1 MTKLFVIPGHGAG
14 DPGAGG
20 NGYDEA
26 ERVRA
31 LATRIKKFGGDNVIL
46 ADFSRNYYADNGIS
60 YLSLSSDTCI
70 VELHMDSGP
79 SSAKGG
85 HVIIQEGIGGAD
97 SYDRK
102 LEALMKKYFPG
113 RANTMV
119 ERDDLANPARAAA
132 RGFNY
137 RLVENGFI
145 SNAGDVATFNSKM
158 DEIAKG
164 YCEAFGI
171 KVIGDNSWPVQMYQ
185 SNGTNAQKWKL
196 KKDEDGYFTFTSV
209 ANGMCLD
216 VNGQG
221 KTSGTI
227 VQAYKPN
234 GTDAQKWKLI
244 RCTKTKEGYTYDP
257 AELAPYE
264 IEPKCAPGLRLD
276 VWGGSSSDG
285 TKLTVYTRNQTNAQL
300 WYLIDNA
307 DGTFSLMG
315 DLKGAKRFLDV
326 VGGGK

>member
-1 MTKLFVIPGHGAG
+1 MPKLFVIPGHGAG

-31 LATRIKKFGGDNVIL
+31 LATKIKKYGGDNVML

-60 YLSLSSDTCI
+60 SLSLPSGTCI

-85 HVIIQEGIGGAD
+85 HVIIQAGIGGAD

-113 RANTMV
+113 RASTIV

-145 SNAGDVATFNSKM
+145 SNAGDVSTFNSKM

-164 YCEAFGI
+164 YCSAFGI
-171 KVIGDNSWPVQMYQ
+171 PVSGGKDWPLIVWPSNGANNQKFKLVKKGDYYMLRNNANGKVIDVTGSKLGANVILYEAHGGDNQLWKLVRVDDFGTFEIQ
-185 SNGTNAQKWKL
+185 SKLSKDYVLDVKSGSSENGTELCCWKRSGAVNQRWHL
-196 KKDEDGYFTFTSV
+196 M
-209 ANGMCLD
+209 ANG
-216 VNGQG
+216 
-221 KTSGTI
+221 
-227 VQAYKPN
+227 
-234 GTDAQKWKLI
+234 
-244 RCTKTKEGYTYDP
+244 
-257 AELAPYE
+257 
-264 IEPKCAPGLRLD
+264 
-276 VWGGSSSDG
+276 DG
-285 TKLTVYTRNQTNAQL
+285 TYTIIANTKRKNVL
-300 WYLIDNA
+300 D
-307 DGTFSLMG
+307 
-315 DLKGAKRFLDV
+315 AKD
-326 VGGGK
+326 GGK

>member
-1 MTKLFVIPGHGAG
+1 MPKLFVIPGHGAG

-31 LATRIKKFGGDNVIL
+31 LATKIKQYGGDNVIL

-60 YLSLSSDTCI
+60 SLSLPSDTCI

-85 HVIIQEGIGGAD
+85 HVIIQAGVGGAD

-113 RANTMV
+113 RANTIV
-119 ERDDLANPARAAA
+119 ERSDLANPARAAA

-171 KVIGDNSWPVQMYQ
+171 KVSDGLSWPVQMYQ
-185 SNGTNAQKWKL
+185 SNGTKAQKWKMA
-196 KKDEDGYFTFTSV
+196 KNADGTYTFTSA
-209 ANGMCLD
+209 ANGLCLD
-216 VNGQG
+216 VADAG
-221 KTSGTI
+221 KKSGTS
-227 VQAYKPN
+227 VRAYKSN
-234 GTDAQKWKLI
+234 KTDAQKWTLT
-244 RCTKTKEGYTYDP
+244 RCTKTKEGKAFSP
-257 AELAPYE
+257 AEMAPYE
-264 IEPKCAPGLRLD
+264 VAPKCAPSLRLD
-276 VWGGSSSDG
+276 VADGSSADG
-285 TKLTVYTRNQTNAQL
+285 TKLRIYTRNQTNAQQ
-300 WYLIDNA
+300 WYFINNA
-307 DGTFSLMG
+307 DGTYSLMAN
-315 DLKGAKRFLDV
+315 LKGAKRFIDLV
-326 VGGGK
+326 NGGK